1 MPVAP
6 TGAPGA
12 LEVTEATG
20 PAVGDGRSVQ
30 RVVTV
35 LEFVAARASA
45 AAPGV
50 VEIARGVGL
59 EKSVASRHLRTLV
72 DAGLLARDHGLGY
85 RIGPRLFAVA
95 AAAQDARLVE
105 LGERV
110 VAALADRFGE
120 RAELYTRA
128 GNVATT
134 VATAS
139 PDSPLQVTGWVGR
152 TYSLT
157 GSAAGRALLLDQA
170 ATDVRRLVATVGIGV
185 HGPNAPEDVEDVLGR
200 LAADRAR
207 GLCLDVEEVDRD
219 LFAAAVPV
227 RSARGCVVASL
238 VVAGPVD
245 RLRSRLGELGPE
257 LLSHAEQISTA
268 LGAAAPGQAEA
279 GLPGPTPEGVT
290 R

>member
-6 TGAPGA
+6 TGAPEA
-12 LEVTEATG
+12 TEATG

-30 RVVTV
+30 RVVSV
-35 LEFVAARASA
+35 LEFVAARATA
-45 AAPGV
+45 TAPGV

-72 DAGLLARDHGLGY
+72 DTGLLARDDGLGY

-110 VAALADRFGE
+110 VAELADRFGE
-120 RAELYTRA
+120 RAELYTRT

-170 ATDVRRLVATVGIGV
+170 TADVRRLVATAGIGV
-185 HGPNAPEDVEDVLGR
+185 HGPNAPKDVEDVLGR

-207 GLCLDVEEVDRD
+207 GLCVAVEEVDRD

-227 RSARGCVVASL
+227 RSARGRVIASL
-238 VVAGPVD
+238 VIAGPVD

-257 LLSHAEQISTA
+257 LLSHAEEISTA
-268 LGAAAPGQAEA
+268 LGAATPNQAGAE
-279 GLPGPTPEGVT
+279 LPGAMPERVT

>member
-1 MPVAP
+1 MSVA
-6 TGAPGA
+6 THGAP
-12 LEVTEATG
+12 EAEASG
-20 PAVGDGRSVQ
+20 PAAGDGRSVQ
-30 RVVTV
+30 RVVSV
-35 LEFVAARASA
+35 LEFVAARAGA

-50 VEIARGVGL
+50 VEIARGVRL

-72 DAGLLARDHGLGY
+72 EAGLLARDADLGY
-85 RIGPRLFAVA
+85 RIGPRLFALA

-120 RAELYTRA
+120 RAELYTRT
-128 GNVATT
+128 GNLATT

-157 GSAAGRALLLDQA
+157 ASAAGRALLLDADAQ
-170 ATDVRRLVATVGIGV
+170 DVRRLVATAGIGAD
-185 HGPNAPEDVEDVLGR
+185 GPNAPSDVEDVLGR

-207 GLCLDVEEVDRD
+207 GVCLAVEEVDRD

-227 RSARGCVVASL
+227 RSARGRVIASL
-238 VVAGPVD
+238 VVSGPAD
-245 RLRSRLGELGPE
+245 RVRARLGELSE
-257 LLSHAEQISTA
+257 ALLEHAGRISA
-268 LGAAAPGQAEA
+268 SLGAAAAEA
-279 GLPGPTPEGVT
+279 PAPDTGVDGVAP
-290 R
+290 